1 MRCDSVRSSWL
12 ESQQDRRGPI
22 KLTTRHGTVKSCGRA
37 GAAMDAAIP
46 KRQRIKQQNRRFI
59 LDGARR
65 IFAEQGYDATTIRDI
80 IRTTPLA
87 AGTFYNYFTSKE
99 DVRLALNAEM
109 AAALRPRLSEGRAQA
124 ATAEEF
130 LSAFFSA
137 VFALKAETGSRC
149 RKHRSARRLRRSS
162 QRPGKRHRTR
172 SVSAFGSGRPGGGAA
187 GGRR

>member
-1 MRCDSVRSSWL
+1 
-12 ESQQDRRGPI
+12 
-22 KLTTRHGTVKSCGRA
+22 
-37 GAAMDAAIP
+37 MDAAIP
-46 KRQRIKQQNRRFI
+46 KRQRIKQQNRRLI

-87 AGTFYNYFTSKE
+87 AGTFYNYFTSKD

-137 VFALKAETGSRC
+137 VFALKAETGTVPEAIDLRAGFDDL
-149 RKHRSARRLRRSS
+149 RSDLDNAVARGLFLPLDSDAMAAALLAAADEIARRL
-162 QRPGKRHRTR
+162 
-172 SVSAFGSGRPGGGAA
+172 AA
-187 GGRR
+187 GGGDAAEATDSATLLFLRGIQPPV